1 MDGEGNAVTSEW
13 VVDDSIASMV
23 RVIDDSSIE
32 ISPSLSDSLGEYSGI
47 VFRLT
52 DTLSAE
58 QSNYGESS
66 LSTDYALAFT
76 VEEAPAIDPPIVIE
90 IPLDDPAVE
99 EEDETDPEGEEDTI
113 EESDPIEEDEPTE
126 DDQSEKTDRSQAEGS
141 NSSDEA
147 QPESVSNEPSP
158 ASKQLLASVFSTFD
172 S

>member
-1 MDGEGNAVTSEW
+1 LDGEGNAVTSEW

-58 QSNYGESS
+58 QSSFGLSA

-76 VEEAPAIDPPIVIE
+76 VEEAPAIDPPIVIDL
-90 IPLDDPAVE
+90 PLDDPAVE
-99 EEDETDPEGEEDTI
+99 EEDETDPEGEDDTTQ
-113 EESDPIEEDEPTE
+113 EDEPTE
-126 DDQSEKTDRSQAEGS
+126 EDQSEETDGSQDD

-147 QPESVSNEPSP
+147 QLDLN
-158 ASKQLLASVFSTFD
+158 
-172 S
+172 